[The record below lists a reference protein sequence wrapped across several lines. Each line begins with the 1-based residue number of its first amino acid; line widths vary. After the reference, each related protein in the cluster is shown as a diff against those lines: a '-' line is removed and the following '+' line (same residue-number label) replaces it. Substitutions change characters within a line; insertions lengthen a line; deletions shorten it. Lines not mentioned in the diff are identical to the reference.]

1 LNCILAFSTLW
12 DSHQSSPQ
20 PKEEPRRKVVTL
32 PKGRQDSKADIPVNH
47 NIKPTQVGRLPVL
60 VSQAHRVSI
69 LLNKAV
75 IHHKGNTVVL
85 PLSQQALAK

>member
-1 LNCILAFSTLW
+1 MEHSCS
-12 DSHQSSPQ
+12 
-20 PKEEPRRKVVTL
+20 R
-32 PKGRQDSKADIPVNH
+32 
-47 NIKPTQVGRLPVL
+47 